1 MWNSAAKITAASR
14 HILYDFNVTLGLG
27 VSLTVHFCT
36 NLVGTQF
43 RVVPL

>member
-1 MWNSAAKITAASR
+1 MWSSAAKITAASR
-14 HILYDFNVTLGLG
+14 HILYDFNVTLELG